1 MSSVLDLVTDDG
13 EQRVASTEIAEAM
26 GLQHASVIRLVRA
39 HVDDFASFG
48 RVRFQIAPFDTAG
61 GKQSREVVYLNEDQ
75 CYLLLTYSRNSAQVR
90 ALKVAFVRA
99 FGMARREGVAK
110 SLTAWQEL
118 QRLEI
123 ENASSLTRASI
134 GSRLM
139 LERKRALPHLRDRRE
154 RLEAQVI
161 VPLFPQQA

>member
-1 MSSVLDLVTDDG
+1 MDLVTDEG
-13 EQRVASTEIAEAM
+13 EQRVVSTEISAAM

-90 ALKVAFVRA
+90 ALKVALVRA
-99 FGMARREGVAK
+99 FGLARRQGMAK
-110 SLTAWQEL
+110 SLTAWQQL

-134 GSRLM
+134 GARLM
-139 LERKRALPHLRDRRE
+139 LERKRVLPQLRARRE
-154 RLEAQVI
+154 KLESQVI
-161 VPLFPQQA
+161 VPMFPRPI